1 MDDQYYRVV
10 ILRDLVNS
18 IDEIAEGLINHVP
31 GLICTNRDWYRS
43 RNMHYARKMAH
54 LARVY
59 GSAVVAETTDKKK
72 ALEVHSFLL
81 CRGLRLLPFGDP
93 LPECDIDRT
102 ELAEIA
108 KDSRQESPSFNDKST
123 LEIRSNIVELD
134 SQKTSTKPIDTE

>member
-108 KDSRQESPSFNDKST
+108 KDSRQEPPSFNDKST

>member
-1 MDDQYYRVV
+1 MDDQYYRIV

-93 LPECDIDRT
+93 LPECDIDLT

>member
-1 MDDQYYRVV
+1 
-10 ILRDLVNS
+10 
-18 IDEIAEGLINHVP
+18 
-31 GLICTNRDWYRS
+31 
-43 RNMHYARKMAH
+43 MAH

-81 CRGLRLLPFGDP
+81 CRGIRLLPFGDP

-108 KDSRQESPSFNDKST
+108 KDSRQEPPSFNDKST

>member
-1 MDDQYYRVV
+1 MDDQYYRIV

>member
-1 MDDQYYRVV
+1 
-10 ILRDLVNS
+10 
-18 IDEIAEGLINHVP
+18 
-31 GLICTNRDWYRS
+31 
-43 RNMHYARKMAH
+43 MHYARKIAH

-81 CRGLRLLPFGDP
+81 SRGLRLLPFGEP

-108 KDSRQESPSFNDKST
+108 KGSIQESPSLNDTST
-123 LEIRSNIVELD
+123 LKIRSDIDENGNQKIATISVEA
-134 SQKTSTKPIDTE
+134 E

>member
-31 GLICTNRDWYRS
+31 GLICSNRDWYRS

-81 CRGLRLLPFGDP
+81 SRGLRLLPFGEP

-102 ELAEIA
+102 ELAEIP
-108 KDSRQESPSFNDKST
+108 KGSRQESPSLNNTST
-123 LEIRSNIVELD
+123 IEIRSDLVEND
-134 SQKTSTKPIDTE
+134 SQNGSTTSVEAD